1 MRSHY
6 KIVHTSCS
14 TDWDVLEK
22 RIFNE
27 SVWMDKNGHQV
38 VIAAPEDSPLF
49 QKAKN
54 HGFRVYAMSFTPMGL
69 INNYRELN
77 RIFQNEQP
85 HVLNAHGHTDAKV
98 ALPAA
103 QKADV
108 ACRVLSCHDSTRVR
122 NSWYNRRMYKKL
134 SHYIFTTTDYAAR
147 HIQALF
153 HLKNTQVFSIPS
165 GILAPDAL
173 EPKETAR
180 TNLAAQLACDPGTR
194 FIGSVGPISRENG
207 GATVLQAFKQ
217 MQFKI
222 SHHLVLADSSA
233 DDDKAELMDLA
244 RELGIS
250 DRTHFIGCKK
260 DVWPFYRAL
269 DCKLQALED
278 TKGIADEGVFRALLE
293 AMYCS
298 CPVIGIRTAGLPDII
313 QHGITGLLCDSGN
326 ANVLSDLVLDTL
338 NREAATLERVHAAR
352 EQVRR
357 FHTIDAMGRDII
369 RIYRLHQVKRSRQQ
383 GWGQDLQPRD

>member
-6 KIVHTSCS
+6 KIVHTTCG
-14 TDWDVLEK
+14 TGWGGLEK

-38 VIAAPEDSPLF
+38 VIAAPEDTPLF
-49 QKAKN
+49 HKANK
-54 HGFRVYAMSFTPMGL
+54 HGFRVYAMTFTHRSL
-69 INNYRELN
+69 LHTYRELI

-108 ACRVLSCHDSTRVR
+108 ACRILSCHDSTNVR

-147 HIQALF
+147 HLQALF

-165 GILAPDAL
+165 GILAPDTLAS
-173 EPKETAR
+173 KDTAR
-180 TNLAAQLACDPGTR
+180 KDLAAQLACDHATR
-194 FIGSVGPISRENG
+194 FIGSVGPISGNNG
-207 GATVLQAFKQ
+207 GATVLQAFRQ

-222 SHHLVLADSSA
+222 CHHLVLAGCSS
-233 DDDKAELMDLA
+233 DDDKAGLMDLA
-244 RELGIS
+244 RELGIRY
-250 DRTHFIGCKK
+250 RTHFMGYKK
-260 DVWPFYRAL
+260 DAWPFYRAL
-269 DCKLQALED
+269 DCKLLVLDD
-278 TKGIADEGVFRALLE
+278 TGETPDERVFRALLE

-298 CPVIGIRTAGLPDII
+298 CPVIGSRTAGIADII
-313 QHGITGLLCDSGN
+313 QHGMTGLVCDPEN
-326 ANVLSDLVLDTL
+326 ANALSDLVLDTL

-357 FHTIDAMGRDII
+357 FHTVYAICSDII
-369 RIYRLHQVKRSRQQ
+369 LIYRLHQVKRSRQQ
-383 GWGQDLQPRD
+383 GWGHDLRSQD

>member
-1 MRSHY
+1 MKSHY
-6 KIVHTSCS
+6 KIVHTTCG
-14 TDWDVLEK
+14 TGWGDLEK

-27 SVWMDKNGHQV
+27 SVWMDKTGHQV

-49 QKAKN
+49 QKAKKY
-54 HGFRVYAMSFTPMGL
+54 GFRVYAMSFTHRSL
-69 INNYRELN
+69 LNTYRELK

-108 ACRVLSCHDSTRVR
+108 PCRILSCHDSARVR

-147 HIQALF
+147 YLQALF

-165 GILAPDAL
+165 GILAPDTLA
-173 EPKETAR
+173 PKEAAR
-180 TNLAAQLACDPGTR
+180 TDLAAQLVCDPGTR
-194 FIGSVGPISRENG
+194 FIGSVNPISGENSG
-207 GATVLQAFKQ
+207 ITVLQAFRQ
-217 MQFKI
+217 MQFRI
-222 SHHLVLADSSA
+222 CHHLVLAGSSSEY
-233 DDDKAELMDLA
+233 DKTELMDLA

-250 DRTHFIGCKK
+250 DRTHFIEFKK
-260 DVWPFYRAL
+260 DFWPFYRAL
-269 DCKLQALED
+269 DCKLLALED
-278 TKGIADEGVFRALLE
+278 TRGFADEGVFRALLE

-313 QHGITGLLCDSGN
+313 QHGITGLLCDAGN
-326 ANVLSDLVLDTL
+326 ANALSDLVLDTL

-383 GWGQDLQPRD
+383 GWGQDLQSRD